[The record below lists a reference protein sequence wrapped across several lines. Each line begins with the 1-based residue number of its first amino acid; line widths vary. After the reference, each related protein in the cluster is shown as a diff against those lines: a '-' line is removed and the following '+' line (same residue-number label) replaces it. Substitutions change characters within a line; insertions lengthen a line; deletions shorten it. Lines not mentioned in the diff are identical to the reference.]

1 MGILF
6 RPLDT
11 ILASRSRVAVVRA
24 LLESG
29 AGVSAREAGRLAGI
43 AHSGALRALDDLVV
57 LGIVERLET
66 RGQHIYTLNLR
77 HRLVD
82 QGLVPLFAAERG
94 RVGEVFDWMAETLEP
109 YLESNI
115 VLSAV
120 IFGSAARG
128 EDGPGSDLDVLVAVR
143 KPADVEPVHDHLANA
158 STELFQYFGLSLSP
172 VVVDAE
178 QLARQFRG
186 GGTFV
191 RAVLREGRHVAGT
204 PLDALLRVATPTA
217 K

>member
-11 ILASRSRVAVVRA
+11 ILASRSRVAVLRA

-29 AGVSAREAGRLAGI
+29 AGVSAREAARLAGI
-43 AHSGALRALDDLVV
+43 AHSGALQALDDLVV

-66 RGQHIYTLNLR
+66 RGQHYYTLNLR
-77 HRLVD
+77 HRLVE
-82 QGLVPLFAAERG
+82 QGLVPLFAAERV
-94 RVGEVFDWMAETLEP
+94 RAGEVFDWIAETLEP
-109 YLESNI
+109 YLESET

-128 EDGPGSDLDVLVAVR
+128 EDGPGSDFDVLVAVR
-143 KPADVEPVHDHLANA
+143 GTVDVEPVHDHLASA

-204 PLDALLRVATPTA
+204 PLHALLRVAAPTTE
-217 K
+217 